1 MSPDYLDYSSWI
13 ADIEKHDHKQ
23 SPANTPVLRSL
34 VQTVIV
40 DGRANPEQRAQ
51 LIALERRF
59 AEWLAKSSPAHFP
72 GSSATV
78 LH

>member
-1 MSPDYLDYSSWI
+1 MSSDYLDYSSWI
-13 ADIEKHDHKQ
+13 ADVEMHDHKQ
-23 SPANTPVLRSL
+23 SPANTPVLMSL

-40 DGRANPEQRAQ
+40 DGRANPEQRAH

-59 AEWLAKSSPAHFP
+59 AEWLAKSSLAYFP

-78 LH
+78 IH